1 MPDLSTPLHLNM
13 LQKYLHS
20 DSDEIYGLEWGD
32 PERVPPLS
40 FIKQRFLLPYVNP
53 EHVAVEIGPGGG
65 RWTRYM
71 LGFRKLYVVDYH
83 SEILAELSKNFS
95 RPNIIPIKNDG
106 TDFPGIEPGS
116 VDFLFCFGTF
126 VHLELNL
133 IDAYLQSIKAIVKP
147 GANIVLHY
155 GDKNKIMAQI
165 DPTFSN
171 NTPDIMRG
179 MVESAGYQVLEEDL
193 TTMWHSSVI
202 RFTI

>member
-1 MPDLSTPLHLNM
+1 M
-13 LQKYLHS
+13 
-20 DSDEIYGLEWGD
+20 
-32 PERVPPLS
+32 
-40 FIKQRFLLPYVNP
+40 
-53 EHVAVEIGPGGG
+53 
-65 RWTRYM
+65 
-71 LGFRKLYVVDYH
+71 
-83 SEILAELSKNFS
+83 
-95 RPNIIPIKNDG
+95 IPIKNNG

-133 IDAYLQSIKAIVKP
+133 IEAYLQNIKAIVKP

-165 DPTFSN
+165 DATFSN

-179 MVESAGYQVLEEDL
+179 MVKSAGYQVVEEDL